1 MKPGHLSALL
11 LTAIITTTTAFTSIV
26 PTRTVAVVAP
36 IYSKAED
43 HLEEINQKWKALKA
57 KEESMLK
64 NGGSDGAMD
73 FAMEMVKIAIEHC
86 HAKEEVEEEH
96 VQFVHGALERV
107 LKKEQALESME
118 HYDVSSLL
126 KPYQR
131 LDAPGEDAEKRR
143 VLTLAELEVQVE
155 NYAEERLHQLH
166 DEEEHFREQ
175 EDGIQEELKQ
185 LKWNE
190 DTLKEVLETLESLKS
205 EKISNMMQ

>member
-1 MKPGHLSALL
+1 MMKSNHSVLL
-11 LTAIITTTTAFTSIV
+11 FMAMILNTTAFTSIV
-26 PTRTVAVVAP
+26 PTRTVAVVATVF
-36 IYSKAED
+36 SKAED
-43 HLEEINQKWKALKA
+43 HLEEISQKWEDLKA
-57 KEESMLK
+57 KEASMLK
-64 NGGSDGAMD
+64 DDSSDGAMD
-73 FAMEMVKIAIEHC
+73 FAMEMVEIAIEHC
-86 HAKEEVEEEH
+86 RAKEEVEEEH
-96 VQFVHGALERV
+96 VQSVHGALERV

-118 HYDVSSLL
+118 HHDVSSLL

-166 DEEEHFREQ
+166 DEEDHFREE
-175 EDGIQEELKQ
+175 EDGIKQELKQ

-190 DTLKEVLETLESLKS
+190 ETLKGVLETLQSLKS